1 MSKAKSYEEFVE
13 KFKPKKTTDDCY
25 TPAIVYEAIKNWAVN
40 HYKWQGREI
49 VRPFYPGGDYEQYEY
64 PQNCVVI
71 DNPPFSIISKIVK
84 WYAEHEI
91 EFFLFAPHLTLF
103 NSGRYAKSNIAVGAN
118 ITYENGAV
126 VKTSFLC
133 SKGPKIM
140 SSPELYEIVEA
151 ANRQNLKEA
160 NTPQHPKYTYP
171 DNVMTSNKV
180 SAFSKYGVKYE
191 EDTGVFVRRLDS
203 QIKHHKAIFGA
214 GFIVPELNA
223 RRAQEEY
230 RRAQEEHSFKWELS
244 PREMQL
250 LREAES
256 LEERREP

>member
-1 MSKAKSYEEFVE
+1 M
-13 KFKPKKTTDDCY
+13 
-25 TPAIVYEAIKNWAVN
+25 
-40 HYKWQGREI
+40 
-49 VRPFYPGGDYEQYEY
+49 
-64 PQNCVVI
+64 VI

-84 WYAEHEI
+84 WYTEHEI

-103 NSGRYAKSNIAVGAN
+103 NSGRYAKSNIAVGSD

-140 SSPELYEIVEA
+140 SSPELFKVIDE

-160 NTPQHPKYTYP
+160 KTLQHPKYIYP
-171 DNVMTSNKV
+171 DNVLTANKV
-180 SAFSKYGVKYE
+180 SEFSKYGVEYE

-203 QIKHHKAIFGA
+203 QIKHHKSIFGA

-230 RRAQEEHSFKWELS
+230 RRAQEEYRFKWELS

-250 LREAES
+250 LREAECHS
-256 LEERREP
+256 

>member
-84 WYAEHEI
+84 WYTAHGI
-91 EFFLFAPHLTLF
+91 DFFLFAPHLTLF
-103 NSGRYAKSNIAVGAN
+103 NTGRYAKSNIAVGAN

-140 SSPELYEIVEA
+140 SSPELFKVIDA
-151 ANRQNLKEA
+151 ANRKNLKEA
-160 NTPQHPKYTYP
+160 KKPQRLKYTYP
-171 DNVMTSNKV
+171 DNVLTANKV
-180 SAFSKYGVKYE
+180 SEFSRYGIKYE
-191 EDTGVFVRRLDS
+191 EETGVFVRRLDS
-203 QIKHHKAIFGA
+203 QIKHHKSIFGA

-223 RRAQEEY
+223 RRAKEEY
-230 RRAQEEHSFKWELS
+230 RRAQEEYRIKWELS

-250 LREAES
+250 LREAECHS
-256 LEERREP
+256 